1 MNKKKIYL
9 IIQSALCVV
18 LAALLSIIAIKIF
31 YDGTAAKADSPL
43 EWIYSREK
51 VASALIPV
59 LPVIII
65 GFIMTVAGLILR
77 LSDDKINKP
86 VKDTEIQRNL
96 IVSRIGNPNEKMK
109 AERSKQKKIFIGGWA
124 AFAVCM
130 IPVLIYTINPA
141 HFPEG
146 QLEPVF
152 IAFSAHT
159 IPWIVIGITALM
171 ISTMLQEKSMKAEIE
186 EAKKLGLG
194 KQSGPFGMKGNS
206 GSFKGV
212 VILRAALLVIAAA
225 LIIAGIVNGSAQ
237 DVLGKAVNICTECV
251 GLG

>member
-86 VKDTEIQRNL
+86 VKDTEIQRDL

-130 IPVLIYTINPA
+130 IPVLIYTVNPA

-171 ISTMLQEKSMKAEIE
+171 ISTMLKEKSMKAEIE
-186 EAKKLGLG
+186 AAKEQGLG
-194 KQSGPFGMKGNS
+194 KT
-206 GSFKGV
+206 SFSSDHNKALSYKTV
-212 VILRAALLVIAAA
+212 LVLRIVILVLAVV
-225 LIIAGIVNGSAQ
+225 LIVAGIVNGSAQ

>member
-9 IIQSALCVV
+9 IIQSAFCVV

-86 VKDTEIQRNL
+86 VKDTEIQRDL

-130 IPVLIYTINPA
+130 IPVLIYTVNPA

-171 ISTMLQEKSMKAEIE
+171 ISTMLKEKSMKAEIE
-186 EAKKLGLG
+186 EAKEQGLG
-194 KQSGPFGMKGNS
+194 KTSFSSGLNKALS
-206 GSFKGV
+206 YKTV
-212 VILRAALLVIAAA
+212 LVLRIVILVLAVV
-225 LIIAGIVNGSAQ
+225 LIVAGIVNGSAQ